1 MNNKKYEDYHVLD
14 EETDNLDL
22 EQENEQTNKLS
33 KLVEIEPEI
42 NTIDTYPEQSVGKQ
56 EIEQSEVIDVEVID
70 QDQTK
75 SSYTSVLQDVEDEE
89 ILSNTMTHIDE
100 YQEQQ
105 ASAVNECAQVVIY
118 QPILTEEDDEEQEIE
133 DRFQSSYKQGKEE
146 SNYTNQYSENIYDS
160 YENNYKESTYQQNDY
175 SKETQPFNNQELR
188 DTSFSS
194 YIAADKK
201 RERSFLVKWGTRLA
215 KLILF
220 MMLLPVIGV
229 VGGGALFIV
238 GGITLGI
245 LACIGGGLFI
255 LGSTCFI
262 ATQVNTTIIALG
274 ISTGITAISFGGI
287 VLVLCMMFIKKMN
300 QLIHQHKANKKNKEV
315 R

>member
-42 NTIDTYPEQSVGKQ
+42 NMIDTHTEQSVGNE
-56 EIEQSEVIDVEVID
+56 EIGQSEVID
-70 QDQTK
+70 QGQTK
-75 SSYTSVLQDVEDEE
+75 LSYTSVLQDVEDEE
-89 ILSNTMTHIDE
+89 ILSSTMTHIDE
-100 YQEQQ
+100 YQEEQ
-105 ASAVNECAQVVIY
+105 SSTVNEHAQVVIY
-118 QPILTEEDDEEQEIE
+118 QPTLTEEDDN
-133 DRFQSSYKQGKEE
+133 E
-146 SNYTNQYSENIYDS
+146 SNYMNQYS
-160 YENNYKESTYQQNDY
+160 ENNYKESTYQQNDY
-175 SKETQPFNNQELR
+175 SKGPQTFNNQELR

-220 MMLLPVIGV
+220 MMLLPVIGI
-229 VGGGALFIV
+229 VGGGVLFIA

-255 LGSTCFI
+255 LGTTCFI

-300 QLIHQHKANKKNKEV
+300 QLIHQNKANKKNKEV

>member
-42 NTIDTYPEQSVGKQ
+42 NMIDTHTEQSVGNE
-56 EIEQSEVIDVEVID
+56 EIGQSEVIDVDVI
-70 QDQTK
+70 
-75 SSYTSVLQDVEDEE
+75 
-89 ILSNTMTHIDE
+89 N
-100 YQEQQ
+100 
-105 ASAVNECAQVVIY
+105 
-118 QPILTEEDDEEQEIE
+118 
-133 DRFQSSYKQGKEE
+133 QG
-146 SNYTNQYSENIYDS
+146 S
-160 YENNYKESTYQQNDY
+160 
-175 SKETQPFNNQELR
+175 R

-220 MMLLPVIGV
+220 MMLLPVIGI
-229 VGGGALFIV
+229 VGGGVLFIA

-255 LGSTCFI
+255 LGTTCFI

-300 QLIHQHKANKKNKEV
+300 QLIHQNKANKKNKEV